1 MLYCRVLFFNADTEP
16 KRILNSCTLY
26 SYKNAELKE
35 HFRKCK
41 GQFSACFL
49 SYKVRET
56 SEVRIVKSSL
66 HLPAVGRHCTK
77 LNSGV
82 IIIPI

>member
-35 HFRKCK
+35 HILGNAK
-41 GQFSACFL
+41 GSFPRAFSL
-49 SYKVRET
+49 IKLEKQVKYIRT
-56 SEVRIVKSSL
+56 VKSSL
-66 HLPAVGRHCTK
+66 HLP
-77 LNSGV
+77 
-82 IIIPI
+82 